1 MEESRKELSD
11 KSEAEMNEIK
21 KNFNAAVEELVQQSE
36 KQKDDLTKLA
46 ASKSAI
52 ETKNGQI
59 KTAYSNLLSEKRKI
73 ETEAKL
79 NSKQFPNFHY
89 KKSRY

>member
-1 MEESRKELSD
+1 MEESKKELSD

-36 KQKDDLTKLA
+36 KQKDDLIKLA

-52 ETKNGQI
+52 ETKNF
-59 KTAYSNLLSEKRKI
+59 KAAYSNLLSEKRKI